1 MEHTPLLSRKE
12 QRIPLKMFVKLS
24 SPGNSSSEIA
34 PTIDISCH
42 GARLVTR
49 RSWEPNEHLSVR
61 SIRGNLYSRAR
72 VVHCQPHQGNS
83 FVVGIEMYYPT
94 GDWTTREAA
103 KTT

>member
-1 MEHTPLLSRKE
+1 MVDTPLLSRKE
-12 QRIPLKMFVKLS
+12 QRIPLRMFVNLS
-24 SPGNSSSEIA
+24 SPGNPSSEIA

-42 GARLVTR
+42 GARVVTR
-49 RSWEPNEHLSVR
+49 RKWRPDEHLSVR

-72 VVHCQPHQGNS
+72 VVHCQPHMGNS

-94 GDWTTREAA
+94 GDWTARDVK